1 MKRLIKVLMPVAV
14 TAVAG
19 LLLSAES
26 ADALSCT
33 KFTTT
38 WTTQGLCSAPNQNRG
53 SLQGGGSI
61 NTNGRN
67 LFLQVTNGFGN
78 TGGTGTGWV
87 PNGAG
92 HTQASGPNGI
102 CSVSTTPGVPKF
114 SSSGRCNNGTRH
126 QLTVNFN

>member
-1 MKRLIKVLMPVAV
+1 MKRFIKVLVPVV
-14 TAVAG
+14 VVAVAG
-19 LLLSAES
+19 ILVSAES
-26 ADALSCT
+26 ANALSCT

-53 SLQGGGSI
+53 SLQGAGSL

-67 LFLQVTNGFGN
+67 LFLQVTNGFQN
-78 TGGTGTGWV
+78 TSGTGTGWF
-87 PNGAG
+87 PTATG

-102 CSVSTTPGVPKF
+102 CAVSTTPGVPKF
-114 SSSGRCNNGTRH
+114 SASGRCNNGTRH